1 MNCIVIVVE
10 VARIELSKSMKLL
23 LLASTTE
30 DWGRWNS
37 KTGLHR
43 INLKHFDI

>member
-1 MNCIVIVVE
+1 MNCIVVVVE
-10 VARIELSKSMKLL
+10 VARIELSKSMKSL

-30 DWGRWNS
+30 DWGRWNNMM
-37 KTGLHR
+37 GPRR